1 MLVIAEETKMF
12 ELQELLNS
20 AQIQATSLLK
30 NKLNYEK
37 EKNTHNGNKKEIV
50 DFLKIS
56 TKK

>member
-1 MLVIAEETKMF
+1 MLVITEETKMF

-20 AQIQATSLLK
+20 TQVQATSLLK

-37 EKNTHNGNKKEIV
+37 EKNTLNVNKKETV